1 MARWRNCTYFLRACA
16 GLLLLL
22 ALVVAAPVSV
32 AADDL
37 RILVFGASG
46 KVGSHVVD
54 EALARGHRVTAV
66 SRDPARIERRH
77 PRLDSAPGNI
87 LDPDSIAALVAGPDV
102 VVVSVRGVVG
112 GSSDPA
118 DTVARR
124 GVQNVVEA
132 LRRLPPPRARLIH
145 VGGAGSLEVEP
156 GVLLADRLPDFLL
169 PRAFELEVAGQVL
182 ALEYLRSVVDVDWTC
197 ITPPRTLTWGKRRGE
212 YRVGGDRLLENERG
226 ASSISRADFAVA
238 LLDEIENPAHRR
250 QRFTVAY

>member
-1 MARWRNCTYFLRACA
+1 MTRRRICSYLPRACA
-16 GLLLLL
+16 VLFLQL
-22 ALVVAAPVSV
+22 ALAVAAPVQV
-32 AADDL
+32 AADGL

-77 PRLDSAPGNI
+77 PQLDSARGDI
-87 LDPDSIAALVAGPDV
+87 LDPDSIAALVASSDV
-102 VVVSVRGVVG
+102 VVVSVRGVAG
-112 GSSDPA
+112 DSSDPA

-132 LRRLPPPRARLIH
+132 LRRAAPPRARLIH

-169 PRAFELEVAGQVL
+169 PRSFELEVAGQVL

-238 LLDEIENPAHRR
+238 LLDEIERPAHRR